1 MIDYELIGSRLKEA
15 RRTAGL
21 TQEELAEQV
30 FLSTVYLSRI
40 ENGKVFP
47 TLETLSNLC
56 GALGVSLGWLFS
68 GIEVEKEDYGN
79 EQLKRVVVVQLGL
92 GHRAVLLEPLDNTFV
107 SFCCSHVITA
117 VLEHRGCIPDDMR
130 NRSTEPMPPPSST

>member
-15 RRTAGL
+15 RKTAGL
-21 TQEELAEQV
+21 TQEELADQV

-68 GIEVEKEDYGN
+68 GIEVEKADYGN
-79 EQLKRVVVVQLGL
+79 EQVVELFKSYKGRVKPIALNILRELSQL
-92 GHRAVLLEPLDNTFV
+92 
-107 SFCCSHVITA
+107 
-117 VLEHRGCIPDDMR
+117 
-130 NRSTEPMPPPSST
+130 

>member
-1 MIDYELIGSRLKEA
+1 MDYELIGNRLKEA
-15 RRTAGL
+15 RKPAGL

-56 GALGVSLGWLFS
+56 SALGVSLGWLFS

-79 EQLKRVVVVQLGL
+79 EQVVELFKSCKGRVKPIALSILRELSQL
-92 GHRAVLLEPLDNTFV
+92 
-107 SFCCSHVITA
+107 
-117 VLEHRGCIPDDMR
+117 
-130 NRSTEPMPPPSST
+130 

>member
-30 FLSTVYLSRI
+30 FLSTVYLSLI

-47 TLETLSNLC
+47 TLEK
-56 GALGVSLGWLFS
+56 
-68 GIEVEKEDYGN
+68 I
-79 EQLKRVVVVQLGL
+79 
-92 GHRAVLLEPLDNTFV
+92 
-107 SFCCSHVITA
+107 
-117 VLEHRGCIPDDMR
+117 
-130 NRSTEPMPPPSST
+130 